1 MYYVTKN
8 HESRINEYE
17 KLREELINQNI
28 NLLENKETEI
38 KKAVRWS
45 QHPSD
50 GFWIIFR
57 FFLGSARPSVP
68 SNRALFP
75 SFLRKNGW
83 NDSLQESGKAH
94 APPHIR
100 YSGWSSLSSGN

>member
-38 KKAVRWS
+38 KKNNK
-45 QHPSD
+45 
-50 GFWIIFR
+50 II
-57 FFLGSARPSVP
+57 
-68 SNRALFP
+68 
-75 SFLRKNGW
+75 
-83 NDSLQESGKAH
+83 
-94 APPHIR
+94 II
-100 YSGWSSLSSGN
+100 